1 MHLINVTFMKKIVLY
16 FHHTLHEQ
24 PSTNASVLVTYKGK
38 WAYKNVTVQFHLCS
52 KNWIQYNILD
62 MEFWWDDANECKM
75 KCKKEYKIFICVYGI
90 SIINIGNLPFCVFKI
105 FEIVNW
111 VIKQNLD
118 YAMRTL
124 LLRSKHITVRGYRRP
139 NIKHHYF
146 IGLYSGFLHM
156 HCRWS
161 EIIHFAWVH
170 INRTFS

>member
-1 MHLINVTFMKKIVLY
+1 MSHSWRRLY
-16 FHHTLHEQ
+16 CIFTIHYMSNQVQMLRYLYHIREKR
-24 PSTNASVLVTYKGK
+24 AD
-38 WAYKNVTVQFHLCS
+38 KNSTVQFHICS
-52 KNWIQYNILD
+52 KNCIQYNILN
-62 MEFWWDDANECKM
+62 MEFWWDDMNECKM
-75 KCKKEYKIFICVYGI
+75 KCKKEIGYKIFIIVYGT
-90 SIINIGNLPFCVFKI
+90 SIINKRNLPFCVFKI

-139 NIKHHYF
+139 KIKHYHF

-161 EIIHFAWVH
+161 EIIHIAWVH